1 MKKYYSKRGLW
12 SLFLTCVF
20 PFHFWTIILVFYDA
34 AWIAKRS
41 TAWASIGVASY
52 GLVFAFVESL
62 LLFFAAALLGFL
74 ISTQWSEDQRVALMG
89 ALVAV
94 IALWAMAG
102 QLYFFL
108 NTPFPDSWILF
119 LNSVGRPL
127 RFLYGA
133 AFVLVLPTVVI
144 PSWLILKFEK
154 IRQLITAGIEK
165 ITLLAA
171 FYLFFDFIGLI
182 VLAVRNFK

>member
-74 ISTQWSEDQRVALMG
+74 ISTQIEGNFVDM
-89 ALVAV
+89 
-94 IALWAMAG
+94 
-102 QLYFFL
+102 
-108 NTPFPDSWILF
+108 
-119 LNSVGRPL
+119 NSSDMML
-127 RFLYGA
+127 
-133 AFVLVLPTVVI
+133 LP
-144 PSWLILKFEK
+144 
-154 IRQLITAGIEK
+154 
-165 ITLLAA
+165 
-171 FYLFFDFIGLI
+171 
-182 VLAVRNFK
+182 NFAIQ